1 LLGINFR
8 NSVKKL
14 LVAILFL
21 VSSIPA
27 QSQSPMPS
35 NFAFYAS
42 NLIATIHFFDFSLTP
57 QFGLNLLNVSALQNI
72 PAVQQAG
79 YAQDFIAQN
88 IFSTDSILAILT
100 LEIGVLPLSIIGI
113 LLIVLAS
120 LGYYL
125 HRAQKS
131 MALAESKSNFFSSL
145 FDVSPVPFVVY
156 NDLKIIYA
164 NSAFER
170 LSAYSR
176 KEVSGN
182 NICDFVHAESFAD
195 TSVVNWF
202 LARKNQSW
210 SSDLLLVC
218 KNNQTKWVHFSA
230 QIIDFN
236 GEKGFL
242 GALIDI
248 SHRQEEK
255 SRENE
260 LLTRQTLLL
269 HSCSEGLFDYN
280 IQNRELFLSL
290 QWKEM
295 LGYTENEILN
305 TFSSWQ
311 SLIHTEDLLSFD
323 EFMRQVIDG
332 IPSGKIYEFRTKCRD
347 NSFKWVQV
355 KFSVAFGDE
364 SKPTYVLG
372 VQNDVSRIKEL
383 EGHLHAANE
392 VQSSL
397 FTANHLPVLLVDKHT
412 RNIVAAS
419 YGASKLYGYT
429 QEEFQNLKLYDIL
442 HATANYF
449 QSQAHEK
456 TIHKTKNNSLIHVE
470 VYQNTVVFN
479 GRETEVLTIID
490 VTANQLE
497 ISGLRQAK
505 ESSEKSSLLKS
516 NFLSGVSHEIRT
528 PLNSIVGLV
537 ELIVPDETLPEAL
550 RENLK
555 SIKFSS
561 KHLLGVINDVLDFSK
576 LEAGKVILDTDHFNL
591 IELINET
598 TKSIEHKTN
607 PKGIHLK
614 VHINPN
620 LPDFVLG
627 DEGRIRQVL
636 LNLLSNAAKFT
647 SEGNINVYAK
657 LSEVKDQYCKVR
669 ISVSDTGIGIPESKI
684 KAIFDSYIQA
694 DQRIFRKYGGTG
706 LGLPICKKLVELLGG
721 EIGVKSIESIGS
733 NFWFE
738 VPLELTSKPKSNTKD
753 NPISMENKNLQGLK
767 VLLVEDDSM
776 NRFVMAQFFKKW
788 NAQLVEAENGNK
800 AIELLSKEQF
810 DIVLMDLHMP
820 DLDGIE
826 ATRIIRQGSP
836 SIMDSNIPIIA
847 LTADVS
853 EDVKEKIRS
862 VGMDDLVIKPSE
874 PEILYNKICTLT
886 NLNRKK
892 RVLPITN
899 VGLTADTN
907 LTGDECELKKRTI
920 AALQAIFE
928 DDRGS
933 AHSMLMHFE
942 QQLPRITTRVQL
954 YIDKGVGELA
964 AQSLHRIK
972 PGFQHLGFHE
982 VVAQLEELQAILRNP
997 KQRNLLPQKLSKF
1010 LTDLEE
1016 VQKVLKSVASELESQ
1031 SFQGLN

>member
-1 LLGINFR
+1 MKRLLLAIIFSV
-8 NSVKKL
+8 NSISAL
-14 LVAILFL
+14 
-21 VSSIPA
+21 
-27 QSQSPMPS
+27 SQSPLS
-35 NFAFYAS
+35 ANFAFFPS
-42 NLIATIHFFDFSLTP
+42 NLIAANHFSDFSLTP
-57 QFGLNLLNVSALQNI
+57 HFELNLLNVSALQNI
-72 PAVQQAG
+72 STIQHAG
-79 YAQDFIAQN
+79 YYHNLIAQN
-88 IFSTDSILAILT
+88 IFSTDSILAIFT
-100 LEIGVLPLSIIGI
+100 LEIGVLSLSIIGI

-125 HRAQKS
+125 YRTQKS
-131 MALAESKSNFFSSL
+131 MALAESKSSFFSSL

-156 NDLKIIYA
+156 NELKIIYA

-176 KEVSGN
+176 KEVTES
-182 NICDFVHAESFAD
+182 NICDFIHAESFAD
-195 TSVVNWF
+195 TSVINWF

-218 KNNQTKWVHFSA
+218 KGDKTKWVHFAA

-242 GALIDI
+242 GALIDV
-248 SHRQEEK
+248 SHRHEEK
-255 SRENE
+255 TKENE

-305 TFSSWQ
+305 TFSNWQ
-311 SLIHTEDLLSFD
+311 TLIHAEDLLSFD

-383 EGHLHAANE
+383 EGLLHSAQE
-392 VQSSL
+392 LQSSL
-397 FTANHLPVLLVDKHT
+397 LTVTHLPVLLIDKHT
-412 RNIVAAS
+412 RNIV
-419 YGASKLYGYT
+419 GASSGACSLYGFT
-429 QEEFQNLKLYDIL
+429 QEEFQNLKLNDIL
-442 HATANYF
+442 HATANFF

-456 TIHKTKNNSLIHVE
+456 TIHKTKNNSLIHVD
-470 VYQNTVVFN
+470 VYQNPVFFN
-479 GRETEVLTIID
+479 GRDTDVLVIFD
-490 VTANQLE
+490 STATQLE
-497 ISGLRQAK
+497 ITGLRQAK
-505 ESSEKSSLLKS
+505 DSSEKSSLLKS

-576 LEAGKVILDTDHFNL
+576 LEAGKVILDTDNFNL

-598 TKSIEHKTN
+598 TKSIEHKTT

-657 LSEVKDQYCKVR
+657 LSEVKDQFCKVR

-738 VPLELTSKPKSNTKD
+738 IPLELTSKPKANIKD
-753 NPISMENKNLQGLK
+753 NPISIEHKNLQGLK

-788 NAQLVEAENGNK
+788 NAFLVEAENGNK

-826 ATRIIRQGSP
+826 ATKIIRQGSP
-836 SIMDSNIPIIA
+836 SIMDSNIPIVA

-874 PEILYNKICTLT
+874 PEILYNKICILT

-892 RVLPITN
+892 GILP
-899 VGLTADTN
+899 VAKEALTADRSPN
-907 LTGDECELKKRTI
+907 NDECELKKRTI
-920 AALQAIFE
+920 AALHAIFE

-942 QQLPRITTRVQL
+942 QQLPRITSRVQL

-982 VVAQLEELQAILRNP
+982 IVAQLEELQSVLRNP
-997 KQRNLLPQKLSKF
+997 KQRDLLPQKLAQF
-1010 LTDLEE
+1010 LSDLEE
-1016 VQKVLKSVASELESQ
+1016 VQKVLKSVATELESQ
-1031 SFQGLN
+1031 SYQGLN

>member
-1 LLGINFR
+1 MKRLL
-8 NSVKKL
+8 L
-14 LVAILFL
+14 AILFL
-21 VSSIPA
+21 VNSFSA
-27 QSQSPMPS
+27 LSQSQV
-35 NFAFYAS
+35 
-42 NLIATIHFFDFSLTP
+42 IANFDFSHTP
-57 QFGLNLLNVSALQNI
+57 QLALNLQNVFALQNI
-72 PAVQQAG
+72 STVQHAG
-79 YAQDFIAQN
+79 CAHLVIAPN
-88 IFSTDSILAILT
+88 IFSINSILAILT
-100 LEIGVLPLSIIGI
+100 FEIGLVSLIIIGV
-113 LLIVLAS
+113 LLIVLAI

-125 HRAQKS
+125 HRTQKS
-131 MALAESKSNFFSSL
+131 MALAETKSEFFSSL

-156 NDLKIIYA
+156 NGLKIIYV

-170 LSAYSR
+170 LSVYSR
-176 KEVSGN
+176 KELTGN
-182 NICDFVHAESFAD
+182 NICDFIHAESFPD
-195 TSVVNWF
+195 TSVINWF

-230 QIIDFN
+230 QIMDFN
-236 GEKGFL
+236 GDKGFL

-255 SRENE
+255 SKENE

-269 HSCSEGLFDYN
+269 HACSEGLFDYN
-280 IQNRELFLSL
+280 IQKRELFLSH

-295 LGYTENEILN
+295 LGYSENEILN
-305 TFSSWQ
+305 TFSNWQ
-311 SLIHTEDLLSFD
+311 ALIHPEDLFFFD
-323 EFMRQVIDG
+323 EFMRQVSDG

-347 NSFKWVQV
+347 NSFKWMQV

-372 VQNDVSRIKEL
+372 VQNDVSRVKEL
-383 EGHLHAANE
+383 EGLLHAAQELQN
-392 VQSSL
+392 SL
-397 FTANHLPVLLVDKHT
+397 LTVTHLPVLLVDKDT

-419 YGASKLYGYT
+419 TGACRLYGFT

-442 HATANYF
+442 HATANSF
-449 QSQAHEK
+449 QSQVHEK
-456 TIHKTKNNSLIHVE
+456 TIHKTKNNSLLHVE
-470 VYQNTVVFN
+470 IYQNTVVFN
-479 GRETEVLTIID
+479 GRETDVLTIID
-490 VTANQLE
+490 VTATQLE

-528 PLNSIVGLV
+528 PLNSIIGLV
-537 ELIVPDETLPEAL
+537 ELIAPDETLPEAL

-620 LPDFVLG
+620 LPDFVIG

-657 LSEVKDQYCKVR
+657 LSEVKDQFCKVR

-738 VPLELTSKPKSNTKD
+738 VPLELTSKPKTTTKD
-753 NPISMENKNLQGLK
+753 NPISLESKNLHGLK

-862 VGMDDLVIKPSE
+862 VGMDDMVIKPSE

-892 RVLPITN
+892 GIFAIPN
-899 VGLTADTN
+899 EGLTTDSS
-907 LTGDECELKKRTI
+907 LKGEECELKKRTI

-982 VVAQLEELQAILRNP
+982 IVAQLEELQSILRNP
-997 KQRNLLPQKLSKF
+997 KQRNLLPQKLAKF

-1031 SFQGLN
+1031 SCQGLN